1 MLGCECVPQID
12 TLLLILPYDPL
23 EVALD
28 NVVSL
33 ASFPLGDLVGC
44 KPEAG
49 YQQSPVLQTFEP
61 RGEKGVCGKKFVA
74 CAAVATVTPLDVS
87 LHEVEAGARAGVL
100 YRSLGSDLA
109 NV

>member
-1 MLGCECVPQID
+1 MRATDGRATSDFAIRSFRSGTRER
-12 TLLLILPYDPL
+12 
-23 EVALD
+23 EVSQL
-28 NVVSL
+28 SL
-33 ASFPLGDLVGC
+33 PLGDLVGC

-109 NV
+109 NVK